1 MAIPIKNP
9 EELEKMRQSCKLAAK
24 IRDAIVKNIKP
35 GVTTAELNDYARD
48 LLKEY
53 NAKSAFLGYRIPGCK
68 DVYPGVICISINETV
83 VHGIPGKRKI
93 MQGDIVSIDVGVEF
107 DGYIGDTAKTVA
119 VAVSDP
125 DLLRLVKTTEMALT
139 NGINVA
145 KNGARLSDISHAIE
159 QTAIAAGFSVVKAFV
174 GHGIG
179 KKMHEEPQIPNF
191 GAPGY
196 GPILQSG
203 MTFAIEPMLNMG
215 KSDVE
220 ILEDSWTVVTVDR
233 KSSAHFEHT
242 IAILDGEPEI
252 LTL

>member
-1 MAIPIKNP
+1 MAIPIKTS
-9 EELEKMRQSCKLAAK
+9 EELNRMRQSCRLASK
-24 IRDAIVKNIKP
+24 IRDSIVKNIKP
-35 GVTTAELNDYARD
+35 GVTTAELDDYARG

-53 NAKSAFLGYRIPGCK
+53 NAKSAFLGYKIPGYK
-68 DVYPGVICISINETV
+68 DGYPGVICVSINETV

-93 MQGDIVSIDVGVEF
+93 MQGDIVSIDVGVEY

-125 DLLRLVKTTEMALT
+125 ILLRLVKTTEMALT

-159 QTAIAAGFSVVKAFV
+159 QTAIAEGFSVVKAFV

-179 KKMHEEPQIPNF
+179 KKIHEEPQIPNF
-191 GAPGY
+191 GAPGH
-196 GPILQSG
+196 GPVLQTG

-220 ILEDSWTVVTVDR
+220 ILEDGWTVVTVDR
-233 KSSAHFEHT
+233 KPSAHFEHT
-242 IAILDGEPEI
+242 IAILDGEAEI